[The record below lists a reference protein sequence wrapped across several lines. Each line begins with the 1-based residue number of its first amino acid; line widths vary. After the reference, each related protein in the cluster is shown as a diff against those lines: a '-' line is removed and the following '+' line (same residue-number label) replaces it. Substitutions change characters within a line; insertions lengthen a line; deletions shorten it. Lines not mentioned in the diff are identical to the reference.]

1 MKSITEL
8 APPELDM
15 PEQDGDLLRE
25 LAETLTVH
33 NIQQYNTLLKT
44 KDGFADS
51 RRWKEVRRKDG
62 VRVYRERSHHNGLP
76 STPSLL
82 LLGTIEGKLDDV
94 MYGAVATTD
103 EAIRIKS
110 TCVQDGIIDSKVLHE
125 LVQPTVDDP
134 FHHVSVKW
142 RLYNNQRDYV
152 SLDTTGIAHTVKR
165 ERIGYN
171 ISHSV
176 AFAQIPGLEET
187 HGIERDTLTGHNISQ
202 YNTLV
207 VTKDGRADPQRWR
220 EVRRRGNVRIY
231 NERLSSTAQC
241 PATPQLLLL
250 GTIEGKLEEI
260 MYGAVATTDEAMRI
274 QSACTKDSV
283 RDSKVLYEIV
293 QPSFHDP
300 FRTVAV
306 KWRLYEGRDYVSL
319 DATGITQVRGCER
332 VGYSISHSVALSDI
346 PSFERSH
353 GIERGNMSVCA
364 LYRQKT
370 VNTVECYVRG
380 FFDFNTKNEVLKNMS
395 LQTIATQW
403 SAYARKNTCALAKK
417 LSWRASTSKF
427 QRAYSMFR
435 VPQSLQLLDVYSTD
449 LYELRAASLLK
460 VRRQEN
466 VESCDVMPIAREE
479 LVGHLEE
486 EKDDDVD
493 VYWARLSSMTVN
505 SSCYSSVVS
514 RQSSLTSSFGSF
526 NLVEAFNRPSLVGR
540 GGSDL
545 T

>member
-1 MKSITEL
+1 MRLVHLLPEPTISRQDCYMLQHL
-8 APPELDM
+8 A
-15 PEQDGDLLRE
+15 
-25 LAETLTVH
+25 
-33 NIQQYNTLLKT
+33 
-44 KDGFADS
+44 
-51 RRWKEVRRKDG
+51 
-62 VRVYRERSHHNGLP
+62 
-76 STPSLL
+76 
-82 LLGTIEGKLDDV
+82 
-94 MYGAVATTD
+94 
-103 EAIRIKS
+103 
-110 TCVQDGIIDSKVLHE
+110 
-125 LVQPTVDDP
+125 
-134 FHHVSVKW
+134 
-142 RLYNNQRDYV
+142 
-152 SLDTTGIAHTVKR
+152 
-165 ERIGYN
+165 
-171 ISHSV
+171 
-176 AFAQIPGLEET
+176 
-187 HGIERDTLTGHNISQ
+187 DTLTGHNISQ

-417 LSWRASTSKF
+417 LSWRVRKNCGWSSQSSRTYSFADDLDDFVAPTARHRPASSNEPTRCSVCHKASSFLMSIRRTCTSCALPVCSKCVVKKTVVALAPDQHTVLERKRSF
-427 QRAYSMFR
+427 C
-435 VPQSLQLLDVYSTD
+435 VPCMT
-449 LYELRAASLLK
+449 A
-460 VRRQEN
+460 